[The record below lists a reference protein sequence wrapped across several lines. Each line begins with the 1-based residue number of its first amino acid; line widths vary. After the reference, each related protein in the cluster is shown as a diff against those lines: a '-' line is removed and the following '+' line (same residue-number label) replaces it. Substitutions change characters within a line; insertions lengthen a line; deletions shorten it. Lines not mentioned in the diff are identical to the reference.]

1 MEGEICNKN
10 ANSWAPPQFNSG
22 PFRSLAI
29 CILNRAPGVLMFPVH
44 GVIGKPF
51 SRSLR
56 GTSINVICLGL
67 EY

>member
-1 MEGEICNKN
+1 MEGEILNKN
-10 ANSWAPPQFNSG
+10 ANSWAPPQFNSDW
-22 PFRSLAI
+22 PFQEPGNV

-56 GTSINVICLGL
+56 GNL
-67 EY
+67 Y